1 MKTSKEKINDLLQPI
16 ELEQLRKEQEY
27 QDKIDEDLLPI
38 NEKVITFRDH
48 ITKYVTRHTPIRVV
62 HKFKSN
68 LDKTSQE
75 DAERSS
81 MANIFQKVL
90 NGEPTPLG
98 AIKENS
104 QYSEALHY
112 SDSDL
117 TDMHLINQ
125 HYKEKYGDNYQ
136 QSMMNTLKENDELND
151 EHQKKIRSE
160 NNIADLSE
168 KSIQKPI
175 ENPKEN
181 E

>member
-16 ELEQLRKEQEY
+16 ELEQMRKEKEY
-27 QDKIDEDLLPI
+27 QDKIDNDLLAT
-38 NEKVITFRDH
+38 NEKIIKEISHTKTFR
-48 ITKYVTRHTPIRVV
+48 TKHNTIKVTHT
-62 HKFKSN
+62 FKQN
-68 LDKTSQE
+68 LDMTSQE

-98 AIKENS
+98 SIKENS

-125 HYKEKYGDNYQ
+125 HYTEKYGDNYQ
-136 QSMMNTLKENDELND
+136 KSYLETMDKINDELND
-151 EHQKKIRSE
+151 DIKPPISKVNTKE
-160 NNIADLSE
+160 NTPDLSE
-168 KSIQKPI
+168 KNII
-175 ENPKEN
+175 TPKEN
-181 E
+181 D